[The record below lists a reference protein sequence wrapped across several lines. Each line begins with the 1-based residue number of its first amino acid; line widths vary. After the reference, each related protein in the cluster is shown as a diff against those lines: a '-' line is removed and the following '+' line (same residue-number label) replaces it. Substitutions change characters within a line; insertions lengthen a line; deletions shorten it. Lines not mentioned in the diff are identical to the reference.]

1 MTIRSTAML
10 PTTRVLELERQG
22 AQLFITMNDPATRNA
37 LSATMLA
44 DLGAVLAVTRDDRT
58 LRALILQGCG
68 GMFCAGGNL
77 KGAFGEAAPA
87 AGARDPVHEENQRG
101 GRLFHDL
108 NRHPMAVIALVDGPA
123 MGGGLGLACC
133 ADIVITTPRARFALS
148 ETSLGLTPAQIAPF
162 VINRIGL
169 ATARRLALTGARFDG
184 AVAAAIGLSDHH
196 CDSAEHAAATVQGLL
211 VDIGRCGP
219 HANAVTKALLFDV
232 AAINRDDLIQR
243 AADAFTVCLRS
254 EEGREGIAAFVDKR
268 RPIWADLA

>member
-1 MTIRSTAML
+1 MTML
-10 PTTRVLELERQG
+10 PLTRVLELERRG
-22 AQLFITMNDPATRNA
+22 AHLVVTLNDPATRNA
-37 LSATMLA
+37 LSTTMLA
-44 DLGAVLAVTRDDRT
+44 DLEAVLAATRDDRSV
-58 LRALILQGCG
+58 RALILQGRD

-101 GRLFHDL
+101 GRLLHDL

-133 ADIVITTPRARFALS
+133 ADIVISTPRARFALS

-169 ATARRLALTGARFDG
+169 ATARRFALSGARFDG

-196 CDSAEHAAATVQGLL
+196 CESAEQAAGTVQRLL
-211 VDIGRCGP
+211 ADIGRCGP
-219 HANAVTKALLFDV
+219 HANAVTKALLFEV
-232 AAINRDDLIQR
+232 AGKSDRDDLIRR
-243 AADAFTVCLRS
+243 AADAFTACLRS
-254 EEGREGIAAFVDKR
+254 DEGREGIAAFIEKR
-268 RPIWADLA
+268 RPTWAGVA